1 LTADLRGSL
10 SSPSAVQTTDG
21 RIWFATTLGV
31 AWINPK
37 RVVRNVVPPPV
48 FIESGTQKNSSQEQN
63 QKRAIRGRGLFR
75 ATGLAR
81 LINCSEFCWIFS
93 IRFIDLGRLTRT
105 TCNSPLA

>member
-1 LTADLRGSL
+1 MGPAGVVKLVETAITIDPIKGNAEKQQPR
-10 SSPSAVQTTDG
+10 A
-21 RIWFATTLGV
+21 
-31 AWINPK
+31 
-37 RVVRNVVPPPV
+37 
-48 FIESGTQKNSSQEQN
+48 E

-105 TCNSPLA
+105 TCNAPLA